1 MRKDNILYECP
12 PCGLCVSCCGGSD
25 YCEDTGRW
33 DCSLVQLVA
42 RQSCAR
48 SFCHWWTRPCPGM
61 ALFTVRGVQVLLLS
75 HRQVAAMSQGNW
87 LLSPKRISELVLV
100 HQCVLPGPRMTD
112 SCVKNPR
119 TNVDWLLGRARPRI
133 SRVLLACR

>member
-1 MRKDNILYECP
+1 
-12 PCGLCVSCCGGSD
+12 
-25 YCEDTGRW
+25 
-33 DCSLVQLVA
+33 
-42 RQSCAR
+42 
-48 SFCHWWTRPCPGM
+48 M

-112 SCVKNPR
+112 SGVKNPR